1 MYTFIDEL
9 DKIINEK
16 EFFDEEYNEILIIGT
31 TSQIDKL
38 DKSIR
43 RGGRIDID
51 IRMDMP
57 SDMDRF

>member
-9 DKIINEK
+9 DKLFNEK

>member
-9 DKIINEK
+9 DKLFNEK
-16 EFFDEEYNEILIIGT
+16 EFSDEEYNEILIIGT

-57 SDMDRF
+57 CDMDRF